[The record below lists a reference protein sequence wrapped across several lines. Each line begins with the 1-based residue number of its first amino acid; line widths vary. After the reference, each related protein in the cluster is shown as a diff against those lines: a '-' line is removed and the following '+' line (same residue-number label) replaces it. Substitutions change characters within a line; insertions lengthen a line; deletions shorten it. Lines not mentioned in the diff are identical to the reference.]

1 VLRTIARTLLWP
13 IRRFF
18 DPRFLGVVDR
28 VDALRDEQ
36 RTAMVVHQETQ
47 SEVNQLQGLIHADM
61 EATSEAVTL
70 IGRSLRGIE
79 SMVEEVSRQGR
90 SYQLAART
98 IEQVDSEVARLLNY
112 ANSDSG
118 FAAQEGVWFNPPV
131 LVEYDVGKATV
142 RHVNERIAEV
152 PFAFQAL
159 ARVPSGAELAD
170 VGASESTLC
179 LSLATAG
186 YRVTAIDPRPNPLS
200 HPNLTVVLG
209 KVEEWDDDR
218 SFQATICLSTIEHI
232 GVGAYEQD
240 DSDQRADLNAMSRIR
255 ELTEVG
261 GLLVLTTSYGPK
273 RVDEFSRTYDR
284 AGLDELLEG
293 WDVEKRSLL
302 ARQDDTTWVS
312 LDPATEPHELEDR
325 EAVVMIAATRMS

>member
-1 VLRTIARTLLWP
+1 
-13 IRRFF
+13 
-18 DPRFLGVVDR
+18 

-36 RTAMVVHQETQ
+36 RAAMVVHQETQ
-47 SEVNQLQGLIHADM
+47 GEVNQLQGLIHADM
-61 EATSEAVTL
+61 EATNEAVTL

-79 SMVEEVSRQGR
+79 SMVEAVWRQSR
-90 SYQLAART
+90 SYQLAAGT

-152 PFAFQAL
+152 PFVFKAL
-159 ARVPSGAELAD
+159 ARVPPGAEIAD

-200 HPNLTVVLG
+200 HPNLTVVVG

-218 SFQATICLSTIEHI
+218 TFKATICLSTVEHL

-240 DSDQRADLNAMSRIR
+240 DSDQRADLTAMNRMR
-255 ELTEVG
+255 ELTEAG
-261 GLLVLTTSYGPK
+261 GLLVLTTSYGPR

-284 AGLDELLEG
+284 AGLEELLEG
-293 WDVEKRSLL
+293 WRVEERSLL
-302 ARQDDTTWVS
+302 AREDDTTWVM
-312 LDPATEPHELEDR
+312 LDPTTDPQELEDR

>member
-1 VLRTIARTLLWP
+1 MA
-13 IRRFF
+13 
-18 DPRFLGVVDR
+18 
-28 VDALRDEQ
+28 
-36 RTAMVVHQETQ
+36 VHQETQ

-79 SMVEEVSRQGR
+79 SMVEGVWRQSRQ
-90 SYQLAART
+90 YQLAAET
-98 IEQVDSEVARLLNY
+98 IEQMDDELARLLNY

-152 PFAFQAL
+152 PFVFQAL
-159 ARVPSGAELAD
+159 ARVPPGAEIVD

-186 YRVTAIDPRPNPLS
+186 YCVTAIDPRPNPLF
-200 HPNLTVVLG
+200 HPNLTVVVG
-209 KVEEWDDDR
+209 KVEEWDDER
-218 SFQATICLSTIEHI
+218 AFKATICLSTIEHL

-240 DSDQRADLNAMSRIR
+240 DSDERADLKAMNRMR

-293 WDVEKRSLL
+293 WAVEERSLL
-302 ARQDDTTWVS
+302 ARQDDTTWVL

-325 EAVVMIAATRMS
+325 EAVVMIVATRMS